1 MIFTTIVQ
9 PANNFRVLVLLWFNC
24 EDSARQY
31 NSTIL
36 FGRSGVKAVYDCH
49 TEGVGSAWAT
59 WSIDNPGRILFILKA
74 SEENLITLSPYK
86 VTAQSW
92 HLQDLNNSSSSTI
105 VRDCI
110 SNAGFLE
117 AVLVTNLID
126 GRCLLSEHVPVLLV

>member
-1 MIFTTIVQ
+1 MRGQHGQLIIPVEYF
-9 PANNFRVLVLLWFNC
+9 
-24 EDSARQY
+24 
-31 NSTIL
+31 
-36 FGRSGVKAVYDCH
+36 
-49 TEGVGSAWAT
+49 
-59 WSIDNPGRILFILKA
+59 FILTA

-105 VRDCI
+105 VRDCV
-110 SNAGFLE
+110 SNAEFLE